1 MNWLKIIID
10 IALVIIPGLGLK
22 HKKDLEREL
31 EIANKTIEFMSNH
44 MDPVEKGKFIEQ
56 AVGSLKAVKDFKK
69 RANKKLDKARER
81 LYKKL
86 F

>member
-1 MNWLKIIID
+1 MSWLKIIID

-44 MDPVEKGKFIEQ
+44 MDPVDKGKFIEQ
-56 AVGSLKAVKDFKK
+56 AIGSLKAVKGFKK

-81 LYKKL
+81 WYKKL

>member
-1 MNWLKIIID
+1 MKWIKLLID

-22 HKKDLEREL
+22 FKKDVDQEL
-31 EIANKTIEFMSNH
+31 EIAKQTIRILTKDMS
-44 MDPVEKGKFIEQ
+44 PEEKGRAIEDAVHGFKF
-56 AVGSLKAVKDFKK
+56 VKDFKA
-69 RANKKLDKARER
+69 RATKKLDKAKDR